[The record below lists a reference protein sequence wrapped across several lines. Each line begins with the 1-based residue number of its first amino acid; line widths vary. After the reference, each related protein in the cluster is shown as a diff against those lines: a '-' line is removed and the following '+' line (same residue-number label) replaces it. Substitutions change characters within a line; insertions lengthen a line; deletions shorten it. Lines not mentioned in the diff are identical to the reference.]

1 MAKAARVDAAG
12 ELLDDLLLLVFERLP
27 GVQDLLRCAATCKQ
41 WLCLITDPVFLRR
54 VGLWPE
60 TAPRPSVLVGIFYQN
75 VVPPS
80 AIQPLARIPDSPPQ
94 FLSLQAGGAHLT
106 FDSFVSNNDGLF
118 NFAMPL
124 ASRRG
129 LLLVGTLLPIPIDS
143 QPREKLHLAVCRPLI
158 DKQGRHLLPPP
169 ANREFII
176 GHRLTGFAL
185 LTDEDHRA
193 IDDLDQQRR
202 QPSFQ
207 VVLTYSA
214 ANRVMYVYT
223 YSSATDT
230 WSTPIECHQ
239 VSHLVRCGPC
249 AGVVTC
255 GTVHWLFT
263 DQRSFYTLNVN
274 VATAHVSLT
283 KIPINVHE
291 GEQRRRVPFP
301 CVTRERKLSF
311 VIIREDGVLE
321 LWAKQDNDHG
331 GEAGAGGWLRS
342 DLINLG
348 SGDKI
353 NLVFFAETRGAML
366 VEQGGTF
373 FTIDLKSKEKALVD
387 LKGKEMEPVRGI
399 CRFPMHRCSSSWC
412 SGFLCSWGKV
422 SPCTYNKPVL
432 YEVVGYLRQDEG
444 RLSQTI
450 SKEHVHTSCRI

>member
-54 VGLWPE
+54 IGLWPE
-60 TAPRPSVLVGIFYQN
+60 TAPYPSVLVGIFFQN
-75 VVPPS
+75 VVAPR
-80 AIQPLARIPDSPPQ
+80 AIQPLRRIPDSPPQ
-94 FLSLQAGGAHLT
+94 FLSLQAGGAHLN
-106 FDSFVSNNDGLF
+106 FDSFVANDDGLF
-118 NFAMPL
+118 NFARPL

-129 LLLVGTLLPIPIDS
+129 FLLVGIMLPTPADH
-143 QPREKLHLAVCRPLI
+143 QRREKLHLAVCRPLI
-158 DKQGRHLLPPP
+158 DKRGRHLLPPP
-169 ANREFII
+169 PFLVNHGFMN
-176 GHRLTGFAL
+176 GHRLTGYAL

-202 QPSFQ
+202 SSFQ
-207 VVLTYSA
+207 VVLTYTG
-214 ANRVMYVYT
+214 ANRVMYAYK
-223 YSSATDT
+223 YSSATDS
-230 WSTPIECHQ
+230 WSTPIQCHQ
-239 VSHLVRCGPC
+239 VSHLVRCGPY

-263 DQRSFYTLNVN
+263 DQRSFYTLNVS

-283 KIPINVHE
+283 KIPINVHA

-301 CVTRERKLSF
+301 CVTGERKLSF
-311 VIIREDGVLE
+311 VSIRDDGVLE
-321 LWAKQDNDHG
+321 LWAKQGQDDNDHG

-353 NLVFFAETRGAML
+353 NLVFFAERRGAML
-366 VEQGGTF
+366 VERGGAF

-387 LKGKEMEPVRGI
+387 LKGEEMEHVRGI

-412 SGFLCSWGKV
+412 SGFHCSWGKV
-422 SPCTYNKPVL
+422 SPCAYNKPVL
-432 YEVVGYLRQDEG
+432 YEVDWVFAAR
-444 RLSQTI
+444 
-450 SKEHVHTSCRI
+450 

>member
-12 ELLDDLLLLVFERLP
+12 ELLDDLLLLIFERLP

-41 WLCLITDPVFLRR
+41 WLCLIKDSVFLRR
-54 VGLWPE
+54 IGLWPE
-60 TAPRPSVLVGIFYQN
+60 TAPHPSVLVGIFYQN
-75 VVPPS
+75 VVVPS
-80 AIQPLARIPDSPPQ
+80 AIQPLRRIPECPPQ

-106 FDSFVSNNDGLF
+106 FDSFVANDDGLF
-118 NFAMPL
+118 NFAWPL

-129 LLLVGTLLPIPIDS
+129 LLLVHIMLPTPVDHQGHRPKLL
-143 QPREKLHLAVCRPLI
+143 LAVCRPLI
-158 DKQGRHLLPPP
+158 DKRRRHLLPPP
-169 ANREFII
+169 PFLVSHGFMN
-176 GHRLTGFAL
+176 GHRLTGYAL

-207 VVLTYSA
+207 VVLTYTG
-214 ANRVMYVYT
+214 ANRVMYACT
-223 YSSATDT
+223 YSSATDS
-230 WSTPIECHQ
+230 WSTPIRCHQ
-239 VSHLVRCGPC
+239 VSHLVRCGPY

-263 DQRSFYTLNVN
+263 DQRSFYTLNVS
-274 VATAHVSLT
+274 VATAHVSST
-283 KIPINVHE
+283 KIPINVRA

-311 VIIREDGVLE
+311 VSIRDDGVLE
-321 LWAKQDNDHG
+321 LWAKQGHDGNDHG

-353 NLVFFAETRGAML
+353 NLVFFAEKRGAML
-366 VEQGGTF
+366 VEQGGAF

-387 LKGKEMEPVRGI
+387 LKGEEKKHGRGI

-412 SGFLCSWGKV
+412 SGFHCSWGKI
-422 SPCTYNKPVL
+422 SPCAYNKPVL
-432 YEVVGYLRQDEG
+432 YEVDWIIEAR
-444 RLSQTI
+444 
-450 SKEHVHTSCRI
+450 